1 MLAARPTVATDVGG
15 VSEALGGIRLG
26 ESGPG
31 LLVEPGDPRALANAL
46 SAVLLAPEP
55 ERLIVGLA
63 LRERALE
70 RFGVVGFLSAY
81 AEVYQQLAGNLPSH
95 FAPSE
100 FPPSQFAAA
109 SP

>member
-26 ESGPG
+26 ESGTG

-46 SAVLLAPEP
+46 SAVLLAPEA
-55 ERLIVGLA
+55 ERLGVGIA
-63 LRERALE
+63 LRARALE

-81 AEVYQQLAGNLPSH
+81 SEVYRQLAKNLLP
-95 FAPSE
+95 
-100 FPPSQFAAA
+100 QFAGA
-109 SP
+109 SQ